1 MRNCLFAFLVLCLAL
16 ISSTAY
22 TQQTVPT
29 GTESQDAKGLPSAD
43 KPFQGQ
49 QEALRLLEALQSQQ
63 REMGQ
68 ELRAIK
74 REIAALK
81 TAMQE
86 PDFKDIV
93 GGIGYISGIFGIAFY
108 LHARRER
115 RRQAP

>member
-1 MRNCLFAFLVLCLAL
+1 MRNCWCALLVLSLAL
-16 ISSTAY
+16 ISSTVY
-22 TQQTVPT
+22 TQQAVPT
-29 GTESQDAKGLPSAD
+29 DTESQEMKASPSAD
-43 KPFQGQ
+43 NTFQGQ
-49 QEALRLLEALQSQQ
+49 QDALGLFEAVQSQQ

-86 PDFKDIV
+86 PDLKDIV
-93 GGIGYISGIFGIAFY
+93 GGIGYILGIFGVAFY

>member
-1 MRNCLFAFLVLCLAL
+1 MRTWWCALLFLCLVL
-16 ISSTAY
+16 ISSTAQ
-22 TQQTVPT
+22 TQEAVPT
-29 GTESQDAKGLPSAD
+29 GTASQEIKALPSAD
-43 KPFQGQ
+43 NTSQGQ
-49 QEALRLLEALQSQQ
+49 QEALRLLEAFQSQQ
-63 REMGQ
+63 RELSQ

-86 PDFKDIV
+86 PDLKDIV
-93 GGIGYISGIFGIAFY
+93 GGIGYIFGVFGVAFY